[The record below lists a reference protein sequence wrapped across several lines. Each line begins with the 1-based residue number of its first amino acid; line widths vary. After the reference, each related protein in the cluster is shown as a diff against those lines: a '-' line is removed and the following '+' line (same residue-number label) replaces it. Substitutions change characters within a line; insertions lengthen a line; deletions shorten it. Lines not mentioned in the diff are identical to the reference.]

1 MAPTPRHKQELI
13 AIAALLA
20 GVFIGLTLLPWDVTG
35 PAGRVVGGLLWRSLG
50 SGAALMP
57 VLGIVIGLASIGRI
71 RELGLRRVSILV
83 AGLVIL
89 LPFTIAVLAGI
100 REPEDLPASYE
111 QWTLVQRSIG
121 LFPAMLVVLL
131 TSLVGTA
138 GTVILGLIALS
149 SLTLYTLDWHPFGRL
164 MAGTWRPKAQSRD
177 HDVNAVLA
185 VHAAGSG
192 TNAAPAH
199 DESSEPRP
207 KSGILD
213 RLTRRRPKPAE
224 ALEDLPPLDFLR
236 GGTGTTSSDEQHELE
251 RLGDVLVET
260 LGTFRVEGRIVG
272 RTTGPVVTQY
282 EVAPAPGVKV
292 GRIAAL
298 ADDLALA
305 MRAKSIRI
313 VAPIPGK
320 AAVGVEVP
328 NPTAQM
334 VPLRD
339 LLELR
344 EWDQSRGVLPIP
356 LGKNLEGKPII
367 ADLAMMPHLLVAG
380 ATGSGKSVCIN
391 SIITG
396 LVYRYTPLELR
407 LLMID
412 PKMVELSMYNNLP
425 HLRHPVVTDNKQAAQ
440 TLKWII
446 HEMERR
452 YELFHANGARNV
464 QDFNRKATSGKELF
478 EPGERRAGGRGASPG
493 VAGSG
498 AFNAGS
504 GTGSPPDEEDLQL
517 PLVYES
523 GPLPYI
529 VLIVDELADL
539 MMTVQGEVE
548 KPLAILAQKARAT
561 GIHLVL
567 ATQRPSV
574 NVITGL
580 IKANFPSR
588 IAFRVASKV
597 DSRTILD
604 QNGAETL
611 LGNGDM
617 LFLPPGRS
625 EPVRVQGG
633 FISTEETELLMD
645 WYRER
650 RAERDEELERQ
661 GLLPPEQGEDDILEV
676 VATLEVEE
684 AVAEKGLGSTSGD
697 RDPLF
702 REAAETCVSHQLG
715 STSLLQRKLR
725 IGYGRAAR
733 IIDQL
738 YEAGVLG
745 PPDGSRPRD
754 VLLGMDELDDV

>member
-1 MAPTPRHKQELI
+1 MPLKPRHKQELI
-13 AIAALLA
+13 AIVSLLA

-35 PAGRVVGGLLWRSLG
+35 PAGRVVGTLLWRLLG
-50 SGAALMP
+50 AGAALIP
-57 VLGIVIGLASIGRI
+57 VLGLVIALASFGRF
-71 RELGLRRVSILV
+71 RELELRRASALV

-89 LPFTIAVLAGI
+89 LPFVIAIFAGI
-100 REPEDLPASYE
+100 RETEHLPASYD
-111 QWTLVQRSIG
+111 QWTTVQRAVGVI
-121 LFPAMLVVLL
+121 PAMSVVLL

-149 SLTLYTLDWHPFGRL
+149 SLTIYTLDWHPF
-164 MAGTWRPKAQSRD
+164 
-177 HDVNAVLA
+177 H
-185 VHAAGSG
+185 
-192 TNAAPAH
+192 
-199 DESSEPRP
+199 
-207 KSGILD
+207 
-213 RLTRRRPKPAE
+213 RLTRRSRKPKERQEDVLSPSPPSPPSPSQSSFEPEPRTKPGLLHRLTKRSASPE
-224 ALEDLPPLDFLR
+224 AALDDLPPLGLLR
-236 GGTGTTSSDEQHELE
+236 GGQGTATSDEEEQLE
-251 RLGDVLVET
+251 QLGGVLVDT
-260 LGTFRVEGRIVG
+260 LGTFKVEGKIVG

-282 EVAPAPGVKV
+282 EVKPAPGVKV

-334 VPLRD
+334 VPLRT
-339 LLELR
+339 LLDAR
-344 EWDQSRGVLPIP
+344 EWDRSREVLPIP
-356 LGKNLEGKPII
+356 LGKNLEGRPIV
-367 ADLAMMPHLLVAG
+367 ADLAKMPHLLIAG
-380 ATGSGKSVCIN
+380 ATGSGKSICIN

-396 LVYRYTPLELR
+396 LVYRYTPRELR
-407 LLMID
+407 LLLID
-412 PKMVELSMYNNLP
+412 PKMVELSMYNTLP

-440 TLKWII
+440 TLKWTI
-446 HEMERR
+446 HEMEHR
-452 YELFHANGARNV
+452 YELFHANTARNV
-464 QDFNRKATSGKELF
+464 HDFNRKVMEGRELV
-478 EPGERRAGGRGASPG
+478 EPGNGEH
-493 VAGSG
+493 
-498 AFNAGS
+498 
-504 GTGSPPDEEDLQL
+504 GTGKGTDSIGAAQSDTVPPSPFPVPYQD
-517 PLVYES
+517 

-617 LFLPPGRS
+617 LFLPPGKS
-625 EPVRVQGG
+625 EPIRVQGA
-633 FISTEETELLMD
+633 FISTEETEDLMN

-650 RAERDEELERQ
+650 KAERDVELERQ
-661 GLLPPEQGEDDILEV
+661 GLLPPESGEEDILEV
-676 VATLEVEE
+676 VAAIEIEE
-684 AVAEKGLGSTSGD
+684 AVSERVGGETVGD

-702 REAAETCVSHQLG
+702 REAAETCISNQLG
-715 STSLLQRKLR
+715 STSLLQGKLG
-725 IGYGRAAR
+725 IGCGRAGR
-733 IIDQL
+733 VIDQL
-738 YEAGVLG
+738 YEAGILG
-745 PPDGSRPRD
+745 PPDGSRPRE
-754 VLLGMDELDDV
+754 VLRGVDEVDS